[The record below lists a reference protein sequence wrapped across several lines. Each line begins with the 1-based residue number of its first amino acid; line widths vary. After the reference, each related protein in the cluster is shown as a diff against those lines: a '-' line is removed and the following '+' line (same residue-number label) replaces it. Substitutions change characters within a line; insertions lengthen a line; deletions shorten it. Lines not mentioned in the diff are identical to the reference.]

1 MFIISW
7 LTVSLGVVA
16 RRTGLT
22 SLLFSL
28 THLTIHYSSLLAIHL
43 ASFFS
48 WVLNKKI
55 DNVTNPVLTRVHYR
69 VLYFPFFLNVKVW
82 SYSVFIY
89 IIQSIYRQYNCF
101 FLYALV
107 YLNLNTI
114 MAFWSSSN
122 ADNILIEI
130 RRHMVCMTFKY
141 LSLYIFFQYLN
152 FERSLMTLTY
162 YNYYI

>member
-28 THLTIHYSSLLAIHL
+28 THLTIHYPSLLAIHL

-48 WVLNKKI
+48 RVLNKKI

-101 FLYALV
+101 FCMLWSIWIWILLWLFGHPVTLIIYLLRYVDIWFVWLLNISV
-107 YLNLNTI
+107 YI
-114 MAFWSSSN
+114 YFFF
-122 ADNILIEI
+122 NIL
-130 RRHMVCMTFKY
+130 
-141 LSLYIFFQYLN
+141 
-152 FERSLMTLTY
+152 TLREVLWL
-162 YNYYI
+162 